1 MEVRAGHLKCIRRR
15 LRNQEQICADWQVYA
30 FFISRIF
37 YLCFF
42 LFTQPERTFRS
53 TADYYVNTFQRDEA
67 IKLFVLET
75 VSTPIVPRT
84 I

>member
-1 MEVRAGHLKCIRRR
+1 ML
-15 LRNQEQICADWQVYA
+15 
-30 FFISRIF
+30 
-37 YLCFF
+37 F
-42 LFTQPERTFRS
+42 LFAQPERTLRS